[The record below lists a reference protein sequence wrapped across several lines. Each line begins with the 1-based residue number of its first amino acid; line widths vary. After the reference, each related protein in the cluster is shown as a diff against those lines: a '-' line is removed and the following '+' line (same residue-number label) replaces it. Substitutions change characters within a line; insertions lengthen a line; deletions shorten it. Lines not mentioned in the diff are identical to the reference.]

1 MKDQTTGA
9 SWIFFALLTSF
20 LPRAGITSVASREG
34 RGGTGRAP
42 SCLHDRRVRH
52 RQAVGMKLMM
62 VVPAQSVCTSLHVR
76 MRMCVC
82 AYLAPSAAFAH
93 SSCTLPY
100 WRVVV

>member
-1 MKDQTTGA
+1 MCAWSEGRRRGEREEGSGGERRKGG
-9 SWIFFALLTSF
+9 
-20 LPRAGITSVASREG
+20 RSVREG

-100 WRVVV
+100 RRVVV